1 MKDGESSMEQT
12 EILLTIQRQLTM
24 LQSTI
29 DTLRK
34 QSRQKDEEIER
45 LRQIILNLQRAQ
57 FGHRSEK
64 RTYILDDGNQQLSLF
79 DTPEKSEEKSNPELS
94 QNPEGEGNLRLRS

>member
-1 MKDGESSMEQT
+1 MSNESGMKGGERSMEQAELLVQILA
-12 EILLTIQRQLTM
+12 EIRQQNAM

-29 DTLRK
+29 DTLRE

-57 FGHRSEK
+57 FGQHSEK

-79 DTPEKSEEKSNPELS
+79 DTPEKSEEKSTPEPL
-94 QNPEGEGNLRLRS
+94 